1 MKIVKANCPK
11 CENPLEFPQDLEN
24 VLCANCGAAIQVQEY
39 KGVIAVKAKSSRREP
54 AEAKAVDAPEA
65 IALVESKLAELD
77 EMLAEV
83 QAEIETLKS
92 REQSAPIQMGCS
104 LFGLFMLVV
113 LVIAAFMPLGRKYF
127 GNWMFY
133 LALAVVILLGLRRF
147 RRKQPDP
154 VQIEQLHSERL
165 QAETLLAEFQ
175 AERERL
181 CKLKERIQI
190 SFQEPSLEAEK
201 S

>member
-1 MKIVKANCPK
+1 MKIVKANCPE
-11 CENPLEFPQDLEN
+11 CENPLEFPQELEN

-39 KGVIAVKAKSSRREP
+39 KGVIALKATPSHREP
-54 AEAKAVDAPEA
+54 AEAKAVEAPEA
-65 IALVESKLAELD
+65 IALVDSKLAELD

-92 REQSAPIQMGCS
+92 REQSAPVQMGCS
-104 LFGLFMLVV
+104 LFGLFMLVI

-147 RRKQPDP
+147 RRKQPDLA
-154 VQIEQLHSERL
+154 QIEQLHSERL
-165 QAETLLAEFQ
+165 QAETLLAELQ
-175 AERERL
+175 AERGRL
-181 CKLKERIQI
+181 CNLKERIQI
-190 SFQEPSLEAEK
+190 SFQTFSLETEE